1 MYACIFVVP
10 LLTLIFVLRSRFFT
24 RSVIHGVSCGLAM
37 AVFLLSLSG
46 MIEMIIN
53 QSSRSIQIIPWIQ
66 IGSFIADWLL
76 KFDSLTLLM
85 TSIFSWALVCIHL
98 HLIWDQTHERWSKNL
113 LLYFPVLTIAVFL
126 FVSADNF
133 LQLYLGWE
141 LIGIISCLLFIS
153 SRKNISWVTVIT
165 MITIDRLGNFGLL
178 LVAVGAY
185 LAYDTLIFDEIFY
198 VISVA
203 QNVKLELLGYSLD
216 ALTVLNALLI
226 LAAITK
232 CAQLGFQRWFV
243 EGSLINPSLVTFVHL
258 VSMGLAGVFI
268 LIRFSP
274 MIERTPNILISL
286 SIIGLATSILLL
298 VKALLCHDVGRTIIY
313 LIFSQIGYILVACG
327 SSAYIGGIFH
337 FLNVVV
343 IVALILFSS
352 HVLKRC
358 IYSDVNKG
366 KQGGGKNWPPILYIS
381 VSLGFLSLA
390 GFPFLSAYYSVLI
403 ILESSLLQNSSIST
417 FVYYTSL
424 LVAGITASLGFK
436 FLLFIFGNANEN
448 KIEIGAEMNRVPWM
462 FQLQL
467 IVLTLLTLFFGTI
480 GVNTFFGDT
489 SSIFWGNVIPS
500 PMRIEEGVGNIK
512 KLMLFDVPLIVVFC
526 CGIVLAY
533 FSYVFKP
540 ELRVSLSEKYQTFLP
555 RSYLKN
561 SYGKNYMIP
570 ISLIVSYTHPRPY
583 IEFYFVIL
591 NLWYGCS
598 LHKNLKQIKIFLANT
613 KHNFISYYAVAMLVG
628 SLMFVLYHCYSL
640 KS

>member
-10 LLTLIFVLRSRFFT
+10 LLTLIFLVRSRFFT
-24 RSVIHGVSCGLAM
+24 RSVIHGVSCGLAL
-37 AVFLLSLSG
+37 AVFSLSLSG

-126 FVSADNF
+126 FVSANNF

-185 LAYDTLIFDEIFY
+185 LAYDTLIFDEVFY

-243 EGSLINPSLVTFVHL
+243 EGSLINPSLVTFVYL

-274 MIERTPNILISL
+274 MIERTPNMLISL

-337 FLNVVV
+337 FLNVIIV
-343 IVALILFSS
+343 VALLLFSS
-352 HVLKRC
+352 GVLNPC
-358 IYSDVNKG
+358 I
-366 KQGGGKNWPPILYIS
+366 
-381 VSLGFLSLA
+381 FFF
-390 GFPFLSAYYSVLI
+390 FPA
-403 ILESSLLQNSSIST
+403 
-417 FVYYTSL
+417 
-424 LVAGITASLGFK
+424 K
-436 FLLFIFGNANEN
+436 
-448 KIEIGAEMNRVPWM
+448 
-462 FQLQL
+462 
-467 IVLTLLTLFFGTI
+467 
-480 GVNTFFGDT
+480 
-489 SSIFWGNVIPS
+489 
-500 PMRIEEGVGNIK
+500 
-512 KLMLFDVPLIVVFC
+512 PLRRRH
-526 CGIVLAY
+526 AHTHAH
-533 FSYVFKP
+533 SRTP
-540 ELRVSLSEKYQTFLP
+540 
-555 RSYLKN
+555 
-561 SYGKNYMIP
+561 
-570 ISLIVSYTHPRPY
+570 HPRAHWTPHT
-583 IEFYFVIL
+583 
-591 NLWYGCS
+591 S
-598 LHKNLKQIKIFLANT
+598 
-613 KHNFISYYAVAMLVG
+613 
-628 SLMFVLYHCYSL
+628 
-640 KS
+640 